1 VNYDDFQKEHCEMH
15 RRGFLGLGASATRL
29 IVGGQTPRREAATA
43 AATRDSTPRVGIVTS
58 DFHGSEDHDGTKI
71 PGLDDPK
78 PMDAELTREQIN
90 AMVVRAIELGSPIKG
105 GMGSI
110 IGPEDWVVIKPNIVS
125 CYGLSPDV
133 HDGGAHH
140 QYLNGA
146 VTDLR
151 AIESLIQYLVDHKCG
166 ARITIAEG
174 SGEWLPKDRSKSTT
188 DGWSTDWAG
197 AFGGLSYKTM
207 ADRFTQKYAGI
218 RFDLVDLNFDS
229 VVDLPVQGNVL
240 ARNNREGIY
249 SIPKTI
255 QQCDRIISVAP
266 LKTHTMTGVSL
277 AIKNYFGI
285 GPGAS
290 YGFPK
295 DGLHRLG
302 SPNEV
307 MLDLFS
313 FHPADYAIVGGSWGL
328 EGDGPH
334 APGARSVHHNVIVAG
349 PNAVAVDAVAASIMG
364 FEAARLPYLTL
375 AEKRGF
381 GVADPDVIWIRG
393 KDVERAR
400 KIFRKPSGWDREV

>member
-1 VNYDDFQKEHCEMH
+1 
-15 RRGFLGLGASATRL
+15 
-29 IVGGQTPRREAATA
+29 
-43 AATRDSTPRVGIVTS
+43 
-58 DFHGSEDHDGTKI
+58 
-71 PGLDDPK
+71 
-78 PMDAELTREQIN
+78 
-90 AMVVRAIELGSPIKG
+90 
-105 GMGSI
+105 
-110 IGPEDWVVIKPNIVS
+110 
-125 CYGLSPDV
+125 
-133 HDGGAHH
+133 
-140 QYLNGA
+140 
-146 VTDLR
+146 
-151 AIESLIQYLVDHKCG
+151 
-166 ARITIAEG
+166 
-174 SGEWLPKDRSKSTT
+174 
-188 DGWSTDWAG
+188 
-197 AFGGLSYKTM
+197 
-207 ADRFTQKYAGI
+207 
-218 RFDLVDLNFDS
+218 
-229 VVDLPVQGNVL
+229 VQGKVL

-295 DGLHRLG
+295 DRLHRLG

-334 APGARSVHHNVIVAG
+334 APGARSVHYNVIVAG

-364 FEAARLPYLTL
+364 FEPARLPYLPL

-393 KDVERAR
+393 KDVEQAR
-400 KIFRKPSGWDREV
+400 RIFRKPSGWGKEI